1 MKKEKTFFTLVISVI
16 AVVALFIA
24 VLAATFRYMGLH
36 SAESKATLAA
46 HIVQESLTSHM
57 ITGSSDYQNELVKQI
72 ATLEG
77 MKRTWIVRSDALTR
91 QYGKGIHPQEAI
103 DDIDRAV
110 LRDGKEIKNVSG
122 ALFSDTLYR
131 LSIPYVATEEGKI
144 DCLSC
149 HDAKVGT
156 VLGVV
161 SIEMEINDLK
171 VTGLVAATLAI
182 VVLMGVTFYLLKTVR
197 RFIASYKET
206 LDAVALTMEK
216 AEEGDYSYRV
226 EQHETSDGYKAAMWT
241 NAVMEKLDTTL
252 SESGKKMGSLIR
264 LDQQNSDPL
273 YTIQMGIHQLYEVE
287 RFRTEIEKDQNL
299 AEVYARLIALLRTRW
314 NLNNF
319 NILELNPLNKTTQI
333 VHTEKTLL
341 CDALSGCR
349 ADHTGGM
356 VDSSGCEV
364 ACPKMIDPE
373 AHYVCQSYPIV
384 DDLDIVVS
392 LVTYDVR
399 EIGSIRLALEQLGNY
414 INASKLQIINKKLQ
428 QTVRIDP
435 RTQLYNRAYLEEL
448 SKLIM
453 AQSTRTM
460 IPYGILMIDMDQFN
474 LINHSY
480 DNSVGDEVI
489 KAMAH
494 NIHEN
499 IRQGDILIRYGG
511 DTFAVVLY
519 DYEGD
524 EVHQVAESIRLSFK
538 KKIRVNT
545 YAILKTVSIGISL
558 FPIQTHDMIEA
569 IEYAKRALLEAKH
582 QGGNASLLYEPK
594 SMPV

>member
-1 MKKEKTFFTLVISVI
+1 MKKEKTFFTLIFSIVTVMI
-16 AVVALFIA
+16 LFIA

-36 SAESKATLAA
+36 SAQSKANLAA

-57 ITGSSDYQNELVKQI
+57 ITGSSDYQNDLIKQI
-72 ATLEG
+72 EALEG
-77 MKRTWIVRSDALTR
+77 MKRAWVVRSNALSN
-91 QYGKGIHPQEAI
+91 QYGKGIHPQDPQ

-110 LRDGKEIKNVSG
+110 IRDGKAIKNVSG
-122 ALFSDTLYR
+122 TLFSDTLYR
-131 LSIPYVATEEGKI
+131 LSIPYIATENGKI

-156 VLGVV
+156 VLGAV

-171 VTGLVAATLAI
+171 MTGLAAAAVAIL
-182 VVLMGVTFYLLKTVR
+182 VLSILTVYLLKTVR
-197 RFIASYKET
+197 RFIASYKDT
-206 LDAVALTMEK
+206 LEGVAATMEK
-216 AEEGDYSYRV
+216 AEGGDYSSRV
-226 EQHETSDGYKAAMWT
+226 ELHENADGYNAAMWT

-252 SESGKKMGSLIR
+252 SESGKKISSLIR
-264 LDQQNSDPL
+264 LDQQNNDPL
-273 YTIQMGIHQLYEVE
+273 YTIRMGIHQLYEVE
-287 RFRTEIEKDQNL
+287 RFRGEIEKDQNL
-299 AEVYARLIALLRTRW
+299 EEVYARIVALLRTRW
-314 NLNNF
+314 NLSNF
-319 NILELNPLNKTTQI
+319 NILELNPLNKTTQV

-349 ADHTGGM
+349 ADRTSGM
-356 VDSSGCEV
+356 VDSSGCEI
-364 ACPKMIDPE
+364 ACPKMIDPD
-373 AHYVCQSYPIV
+373 AHYVCQSYSIV
-384 DDLDIVVS
+384 DDMDIVVS
-392 LVTYDVR
+392 LVTYEAR
-399 EIGSIRLALEQLGNY
+399 EISTIRLALEQLGNY

-435 RTQLYNRAYLEEL
+435 LTQLYNRAYLEEMT
-448 SKLIM
+448 KLIM

-474 LINHSY
+474 LINHAY
-480 DNSVGDEVI
+480 GNPVGDEVI
-489 KAMAH
+489 KSMAH

-511 DTFAVVLY
+511 DTFAVILY
-519 DYEGD
+519 DYESD
-524 EVHQVAESIRLSFK
+524 DVVQVAEAIRLAFK

-558 FPIQTHDMIEA
+558 FPAQTADMIEG
-569 IEYAKRALLEAKH
+569 IEYAKRALLEVKH
-582 QGGNASLLYEPK
+582 QGGNASMLFDPK

>member
-16 AVVALFIA
+16 AVVVLFIA

-77 MKRTWIVRSDALTR
+77 MKRTWIVRSDALSR
-91 QYGKGIHPQEAI
+91 QYGKGIHPQEAM
-103 DDIDRAV
+103 DDIDRSV

-171 VTGLVAATLAI
+171 VTGLVAAALAI

>member
-1 MKKEKTFFTLVISVI
+1 MRKEKTFFTLVISVI

-77 MKRTWIVRSDALTR
+77 MKRTWIVRSDALNR

-110 LRDGKEIKNVSG
+110 LRNGKEIKNVSG

>member
-1 MKKEKTFFTLVISVI
+1 MKKEKTFFTLVFSIV
-16 AVVALFIA
+16 AVMVLFIA

-36 SAESKATLAA
+36 SAESKANLAA
-46 HIVQESLTSHM
+46 NIVQESLTSHM
-57 ITGSSDYQNELVKQI
+57 ISGSSDYQNELVKQI
-72 ATLEG
+72 EALEG
-77 MKRTWIVRSDALTR
+77 MKGVWIVRSDALSR
-91 QYGKGIHPQEAI
+91 QYGKGIHPQEAA

-110 LRDGKEIKNVSG
+110 IRDGKAIKNVSG
-122 ALFSDTLYR
+122 TLFSDTIYR
-131 LSIPYVATEEGKI
+131 LSIPYIATENGKI

-156 VLGVV
+156 VLGAV

-171 VTGLVAATLAI
+171 LTGLIAAATAI
-182 VVLMGVTFYLLKTVR
+182 IVLVILTIYLLKMIR
-197 RFIASYKET
+197 QYILSYKET
-206 LDAVALTMEK
+206 LDEVAVTMEK
-216 AEEGDYSYRV
+216 AEGGDYTHRV
-226 EQHETSDGYKAAMWT
+226 EQPESSDGYKAAMWT
-241 NAVMEKLDTTL
+241 NAVMDKLDTAL
-252 SESGKKMGSLIR
+252 SESGKKMASLIR

-273 YTIQMGIHQLYEVE
+273 YTLQMGVDQLYEVE
-287 RFRTEIEKDQNL
+287 RFRAEIEKDQNL
-299 AEVYARLIALLRTRW
+299 EEVYARIVALLRTRW
-314 NLNNF
+314 NLSNF
-319 NILELNPLNKTTQI
+319 NILELNPLNKTTQV

-349 ADHTGGM
+349 ADRTSGM
-356 VDSSGCEV
+356 VDSSGCEI

-373 AHYVCQSYPIV
+373 AHYVCQSYSIV

-392 LVTYDVR
+392 LVTYEAR
-399 EIGSIRLALEQLGNY
+399 EIGKIRLALEQLGNY

-435 RTQLYNRAYLEEL
+435 LTQLYNRAYLEEMT
-448 SKLIM
+448 KLIM

-480 DNSVGDEVI
+480 DISVGDEVI
-489 KAMAH
+489 KSMAH
-494 NIHEN
+494 NILEN
-499 IRQGDILIRYGG
+499 IRQGDMLIRYGG
-511 DTFAVVLY
+511 DTFAVILY
-519 DYEGD
+519 DYEGE
-524 EVHQVAESIRLSFK
+524 EVLQVAEAIRLSFK

-558 FPIQTHDMIEA
+558 FPAQTANMIEGV
-569 IEYAKRALLEAKH
+569 EFAKRALLEAKH
-582 QGGNASLLYEPK
+582 QGGNSSLMYDPK

>member
-1 MKKEKTFFTLVISVI
+1 MKKEKTFFTLVFSIV
-16 AVVALFIA
+16 AVMVLFIA
-24 VLAATFRYMGLH
+24 VLTATFRYMGLQ
-36 SAESKATLAA
+36 SAESKANLAA

-57 ITGSSDYQNELVKQI
+57 ITGSSDYQNDLVKQI
-72 ATLEG
+72 ETLEG
-77 MKRTWIVRSDALTR
+77 MKGVWIVRSDALSR
-91 QYGKGIHPQEAI
+91 QYGKGIHPQEAA

-110 LRDGKEIKNVSG
+110 LRDGKAIKNVSG
-122 ALFSDTLYR
+122 TLFSDTLYR
-131 LSIPYVATEEGKI
+131 LSIPYIATEEGKI

-156 VLGVV
+156 VLGAV

-171 VTGLVAATLAI
+171 ITGLIAAATAI
-182 VVLMGVTFYLLKTVR
+182 IVLVILTIYLLKMIR
-197 RFIASYKET
+197 HYISSYKET
-206 LDAVALTMEK
+206 LDEVAVTMEK
-216 AEEGDYSYRV
+216 AEGGDYSHRV
-226 EQHETSDGYKAAMWT
+226 EQSESSDGYTAAMWT

-252 SESGKKMGSLIR
+252 SESGRKMASLIR

-273 YTIQMGIHQLYEVE
+273 YTLQMGVDQLYEVE
-287 RFRTEIEKDQNL
+287 RFRAEIEKDQNL
-299 AEVYARLIALLRTRW
+299 EEVYARIVALLRTRW
-314 NLNNF
+314 NLSNF
-319 NILELNPLNKTTQI
+319 NILELNPLNKTTQV

-349 ADHTGGM
+349 ADRTSGM
-356 VDSSGCEV
+356 VDSSGCEI

-373 AHYVCQSYPIV
+373 AHYVCQSYSIV

-392 LVTYDVR
+392 LVTYEAR
-399 EIGSIRLALEQLGNY
+399 EIGKIRLALEQLGNY

-435 RTQLYNRAYLEEL
+435 LTQLYNRAYLEEMT
-448 SKLIM
+448 KLIM

-480 DNSVGDEVI
+480 DISVGDEVI
-489 KAMAH
+489 KSMAH
-494 NIHEN
+494 NILEN
-499 IRQGDILIRYGG
+499 IRQGDMLIRYGG
-511 DTFAVVLY
+511 DTFAVILY
-519 DYEGD
+519 DYESE
-524 EVHQVAESIRLSFK
+524 EVLQVAETIRLSFK

-558 FPIQTHDMIEA
+558 FPAQTSNMIEGV
-569 IEYAKRALLEAKH
+569 EFAKRALLEAKH
-582 QGGNASLLYEPK
+582 QGGNSSLMYDPK

>member
-1 MKKEKTFFTLVISVI
+1 MKKEKTFFALVFSIV
-16 AVVALFIA
+16 AVMVLFIA
-24 VLAATFRYMGLH
+24 VLAATFRYMGLQ
-36 SAESKATLAA
+36 SAESKGNLAA

-72 ATLEG
+72 GALEG
-77 MKRTWIVRSDALTR
+77 MKGVWIVRSDALSR
-91 QYGKGIHPQEAI
+91 QYGKGIHPQEAA

-110 LRDGKEIKNVSG
+110 LRDGKAIKNVSG
-122 ALFSDTLYR
+122 TLFSDTLYR
-131 LSIPYVATEEGKI
+131 LSIPYIATENGKI

-156 VLGVV
+156 VLGAV

-171 VTGLVAATLAI
+171 ITGLIAAATAI
-182 VVLMGVTFYLLKTVR
+182 IVLIILTMYLLKIIR
-197 RFIASYKET
+197 HYISSYKET
-206 LDAVALTMEK
+206 LDEVAVTMEK
-216 AEEGDYSYRV
+216 AEGGDYTYRV
-226 EQHETSDGYKAAMWT
+226 DQPESSDGYKAAMWT

-252 SESGKKMGSLIR
+252 SESGKKMASLIR

-273 YTIQMGIHQLYEVE
+273 YTIGMGIHQLYEVE

-299 AEVYARLIALLRTRW
+299 EEVYTRIVALLRTRW
-314 NLNNF
+314 NLSNF
-319 NILELNPLNKTTQI
+319 NILELNPLNKTTQV

-349 ADHTGGM
+349 ADHTSGM
-356 VDSSGCEV
+356 VDSSGCEI
-364 ACPKMIDPE
+364 ACPKMIDPD
-373 AHYVCQSYPIV
+373 AHYVCQSYSIV

-392 LVTYDVR
+392 LVTYEAR
-399 EIGSIRLALEQLGNY
+399 EIGTIRLALEQLGNY

-435 RTQLYNRAYLEEL
+435 LTQLYNRAYLEEMT
-448 SKLIM
+448 KLIM

-480 DNSVGDEVI
+480 GNPIGDEVI
-489 KAMAH
+489 KSMAH
-494 NIHEN
+494 YIHEN
-499 IRQGDILIRYGG
+499 IRQGDILIRYGS
-511 DTFAVVLY
+511 DTFAVILY
-519 DYEGD
+519 DYESE
-524 EVHQVAESIRLSFK
+524 EVIQVAETIRLSFK

-558 FPIQTHDMIEA
+558 FPAQTSNMIEG
-569 IEYAKRALLEAKH
+569 IEFAKRALLEAKH
-582 QGGNASLLYEPK
+582 QGGNSSLMYDPK

>member
-1 MKKEKTFFTLVISVI
+1 MKKEKTFFALVFSIV
-16 AVVALFIA
+16 AVMVLFIA
-24 VLAATFRYMGLH
+24 VLAATFRYMGLQ
-36 SAESKATLAA
+36 SAESKGNLAA

-72 ATLEG
+72 GALEG
-77 MKRTWIVRSDALTR
+77 MKGVWIVRSDALSR
-91 QYGKGIHPQEAI
+91 QYGKGIHPQEAA

-110 LRDGKEIKNVSG
+110 LRDGKAIKNVSG
-122 ALFSDTLYR
+122 TLFSDTLYR
-131 LSIPYVATEEGKI
+131 LSIPYIATENGKI

-156 VLGVV
+156 VLGAV

-171 VTGLVAATLAI
+171 ITGLIAAATAI
-182 VVLMGVTFYLLKTVR
+182 IVLIILTMYLLKIIR
-197 RFIASYKET
+197 HYISSYKET
-206 LDAVALTMEK
+206 LDEVAVTMEK
-216 AEEGDYSYRV
+216 AEGGDYTYRV
-226 EQHETSDGYKAAMWT
+226 DQPESSDGYKAAMWT

-252 SESGKKMGSLIR
+252 SESGKKMASLIR

-273 YTIQMGIHQLYEVE
+273 YTIGMGIHQLYEVE

-299 AEVYARLIALLRTRW
+299 EEVYTRIVALLRTRW
-314 NLNNF
+314 NLSNF
-319 NILELNPLNKTTQI
+319 NILELNPLNKTTQV
-333 VHTEKTLL
+333 VHTEKALL

-349 ADHTGGM
+349 ADHTSGM
-356 VDSSGCEV
+356 VDSSGCEI
-364 ACPKMIDPE
+364 ACPKMIDPD
-373 AHYVCQSYPIV
+373 AHYVCQSYSIV

-392 LVTYDVR
+392 LVTYEAR
-399 EIGSIRLALEQLGNY
+399 EIGTIRLALEQLGNY

-435 RTQLYNRAYLEEL
+435 LTQLYNRAYLEEMT
-448 SKLIM
+448 KLIM

-480 DNSVGDEVI
+480 GNPIGDEVI
-489 KAMAH
+489 KSMAH
-494 NIHEN
+494 YIHEN
-499 IRQGDILIRYGG
+499 IRQGDILIRYGS
-511 DTFAVVLY
+511 DTFAVILY
-519 DYEGD
+519 DYESE
-524 EVHQVAESIRLSFK
+524 EVIQVAETIRLSFK

-558 FPIQTHDMIEA
+558 FPAQTSNMIEG
-569 IEYAKRALLEAKH
+569 IEFAKRALLEAKH
-582 QGGNASLLYEPK
+582 QGGNSSLMYDPK